1 MDTQDLPPPQNPDA
15 LANLWKNQK
24 TEQKLRAYW
33 HRYAPEGAPYNESET
48 LMLLL
53 NREQRYEE
61 ALQMIEKDPSD
72 AQARAEAALSYMQIL

>member
-1 MDTQDLPPPQNPDA
+1 MDAQDFPPPPKLDA
-15 LANLWKNQK
+15 SANLWKKRK
-24 TEQKLRAYW
+24 TEQKLREYW
-33 HRYAPEGAPYNESET
+33 HRYASEGARYDESET

-72 AQARAEAALSYMQIL
+72 AQARAKGALSYARLF